1 MTRFTDV
8 EGAVEEAHFI
18 QDKLK
23 ETALITMDKQGN
35 LYVITRNQYESAE
48 HNTNTVLEI
57 CNNDQG

>member
-8 EGAVEEAHFI
+8 EAAVDEAHFI

-35 LYVITRNQYESAE
+35 LYVITRNQYESAD

-57 CNNDQG
+57 CSHEQG

>member
-8 EGAVEEAHFI
+8 EAAVEEAHFI

-35 LYVITRNQYESAE
+35 LYVITRNQYESAD

>member
-1 MTRFTDV
+1 MTQFTDV
-8 EGAVEEAHFI
+8 EAAVEEAHFI

-35 LYVITRNQYESAE
+35 LYVITRNQYESAD